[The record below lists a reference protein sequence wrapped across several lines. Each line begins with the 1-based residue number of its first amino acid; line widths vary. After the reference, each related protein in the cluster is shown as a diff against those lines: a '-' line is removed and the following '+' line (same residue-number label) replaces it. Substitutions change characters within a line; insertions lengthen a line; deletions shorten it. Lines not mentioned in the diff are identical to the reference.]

1 MTPLSEHQ
9 SGRNPSKTFHRPL
22 TQGPGTAKYVARDRD
37 VSGAFW
43 GEQIGEQ
50 VGARPEQP
58 EPFLRGCLYPGL
70 SDAAYPRANPTDSE
84 HLPTDVWHAAQV
96 PAGVRLEFVGEVDA
110 VRIFY
115 RTTTANLGYRGD
127 GAGCTFSLYRAGQK
141 IAEED
146 AVLGEGVVQL
156 PLYGEPGRPAIVYL
170 PEGMK
175 PIVSGIEGIGG
186 PIEPAPRQ
194 PRWLSYGEA
203 VTQGW
208 LASSPAMAWPAVTAR
223 KLGLDLCNFGYAGS
237 TRADTATALAIAETP
252 AEIVTISIGANIWS
266 RFPHTPALCV
276 EEVRAMLTLVRAG
289 HPQTPIVVVSP
300 LVRPEAE
307 DTPNQLGSTLTEL
320 RIAIEEAVRERM
332 ISGDVRLHLVEG
344 STVVGVADLA
354 DGRYPGDDGH
364 IRIAAAVG
372 KVISP
377 LVAELRDRAEARW
390 EAERQAANPVEMPPL
405 PSTDFLRQVG
415 TVEVHRAPA
424 AAPHMVPAN
433 ASFVAPPA
441 APVSSGVPHGQAR
454 VPVPV
459 QAARLPEHV
468 HALAHAPAH
477 AYVASH
483 VPAAQMPG
491 PVPSA
496 AAPMQAQAQAQAAQ
510 AQAAA
515 ATYQDAG
522 APLAG
527 YSAPGHDQY
536 AASEEDGYVPSS
548 SDRYATLQPASQQAP
563 QPTGYPYG
571 VPPDPPGAGANPY
584 GYADSPREQ

>member
-1 MTPLSEHQ
+1 
-9 SGRNPSKTFHRPL
+9 
-22 TQGPGTAKYVARDRD
+22 
-37 VSGAFW
+37 
-43 GEQIGEQ
+43 

-58 EPFLRGCLYPGL
+58 EPFVRGCLYPGL
-70 SDAAYPRANPTDSE
+70 SDVAYPRANPTDSE

-115 RTTTANLGYRGD
+115 RTTTANLGYRGE
-127 GAGCTFSLYRAGQK
+127 GAGCTFSLYRSGQK
-141 IAEED
+141 IAEEE
-146 AVLGEGVVQL
+146 AVLGDGVVQL
-156 PLYGEPGRPAIVYL
+156 PLSGEPGRPAIVYL

-175 PIVSGIEGIGG
+175 PMVTGIEGIGG
-186 PIEPAPRQ
+186 LIEPAPRQ
-194 PRWLSYGEA
+194 PRWVSYGDA

-208 LASSPAMAWPAVTAR
+208 LASSPALAWPAVTAR

-237 TRADTATALAIAETP
+237 TRADTASALAIAATP
-252 AEIVTISIGANIWS
+252 AELVTISIGANNWS

-289 HPQTPIVVVSP
+289 HPSTPIVVVSP
-300 LVRPEAE
+300 LIRPEAE

-377 LVAELRDRAEARW
+377 LVGELRDRAEARW
-390 EAERQAANPVEMPPL
+390 QAEAAAANPVEMPSL

-415 TVEVHRAPA
+415 TVEVHQPRTVAPQ
-424 AAPHMVPAN
+424 MVPAN
-433 ASFVAPPA
+433 PAFLAPPA
-441 APVSSGVPHGQAR
+441 APAPTGVPQGHP
-454 VPVPV
+454 VPVPGPV
-459 QAARLPEHV
+459 QAARLPEPV
-468 HALAHAPAH
+468 HAHAHAHVQAHSYVPSHAPAAPMH
-477 AYVASH
+477 AQM
-483 VPAAQMPG
+483 PAQMPG

-496 AAPMQAQAQAQAAQ
+496 SAPAPAGP
-510 AQAAA
+510 AA
-515 ATYQDAG
+515 ATDVG

-527 YSAPGHDQY
+527 YSTPGGQSPF
-536 AASEEDGYVPSS
+536 ATSEETGFAPSV
-548 SDRYATLQPASQQAP
+548 SDRYAALQPVPQQSS
-563 QPTGYPYG
+563 QPTGYPYD
-571 VPPDPPGAGANPY
+571 VPPDPPGAASQGPS
-584 GYADSPREQ
+584 DSAPAQ